1 MSTAVRFAERMSRL
15 GTEGAFEVLA
25 RARKLEAQGKR
36 IVHLEIGE
44 PDFATPDNIV
54 EAAIGAMQ
62 NGYTHYT
69 PASGIFEA
77 REAVAGFVTRTLN
90 PDVEAN
96 EVVLVPGAKNVLLFT
111 LLACIE
117 PGDEIILPDPGYPA
131 YASQVSFIGAV
142 PKVVTLREETG
153 FRMDLDELASLVT
166 PKTRMLIINTPQNP
180 TGGVLTEEDVR
191 FVCELAHK
199 HDLLVVSDEIYSQLV
214 YGFHHVSPL
223 SQPGMRERTV
233 LMDGLSKSYAMT
245 GWRLGYAVA
254 PKALAAKLD
263 QLMINSSSCAAG
275 FTQMAAIEA
284 LSAPESAHA
293 VSRMVKV
300 FEHRRDLIVDGINA
314 IPGMRCTRPQ
324 GAFYAFP
331 NIQGTGFGE
340 RDLADRLLTEAG
352 VAVLPG
358 TAFGDAGKGYI
369 RIAYTQSEDEL
380 SRGLERIAEVVSKQP
395 PQQPPLPAQRP
406 SRRPPSAA
414 RPLSRPRPAWRPRP
428 LPSGPRWPR
437 R

>member
-1 MSTAVRFAERMSRL
+1 MSRL

-25 RARKLEAQGKR
+25 RARKLEAEGKR

-69 PASGIFEA
+69 PASGIYEA
-77 REAVAGFVTRTLN
+77 REAVAGYVTRMLQ
-90 PDVEAN
+90 PEVDPC
-96 EVVLVPGAKNVLLFT
+96 EVVLVPGSKTVLLFP
-111 LLACIE
+111 LLACADR
-117 PGDEIILPDPGYPA
+117 GDGDILPDRGYPA
-131 YASQVSFIGAV
+131 YASQVNFIGAV

-380 SRGLERIAEVVSKQP
+380 SRGLQRIRDFVTAHSPGVKGHSRP
-395 PQQPPLPAQRP
+395 PPSPLPPGGGVRVWC
-406 SRRPPSAA
+406 R
-414 RPLSRPRPAWRPRP
+414 AWADRV
-428 LPSGPRWPR
+428 G
-437 R
+437 

>member
-1 MSTAVRFAERMSRL
+1 MSRL

-25 RARKLEAQGKR
+25 RARKLEAEGKR

-69 PASGIFEA
+69 PASGIYEA
-77 REAVAGFVTRTLN
+77 REAVAGFVSRTLKSEVD
-90 PDVEAN
+90 PAD
-96 EVVLVPGAKNVLLFT
+96 VVLVPGSKNVLLFT
-111 LLACIE
+111 LLACVE
-117 PGDEIILPDPGYPA
+117 PGDEVILPDPGYPA
-131 YASQVSFIGAV
+131 YASQVNFIGAV
-142 PKVVTLREETG
+142 PRLVTLREETG

-180 TGGVLTEEDVR
+180 TGGVLTAEDID
-191 FVCELAHK
+191 FVCELAEK

-254 PKALAAKLD
+254 PPALAAKLD

-284 LSAPESAHA
+284 LSAPESEHA
-293 VSRMVKV
+293 VARMVKV
-300 FEHRRDLIVDGINA
+300 FERRRDLVVDGLNA
-314 IPGMRCTRPQ
+314 IPGMRCAKPQ

-331 NIQGTGFGE
+331 NIEGTGFDE
-340 RDLADRLLTEAG
+340 RELSDRLLTEAG

-358 TAFGDAGKGYI
+358 TAFGKAGKGYI
-369 RIAYTQSEDEL
+369 RLAYTQSEDEL
-380 SRGLERIAEVVSKQP
+380 KLGLNRIKEFI
-395 PQQPPLPAQRP
+395 
-406 SRRPPSAA
+406 SANQH
-414 RPLSRPRPAWRPRP
+414 
-428 LPSGPRWPR
+428 
-437 R
+437 

>member
-1 MSTAVRFAERMSRL
+1 MSRL

-25 RARKLEAQGKR
+25 KARRLEADGKH

-44 PDFATPDNIV
+44 PDFATPDNII
-54 EAAIGAMQ
+54 EAGVSAIQ
-62 NGYTHYT
+62 EGYTHYT
-69 PASGIFEA
+69 PASGIMEA
-77 REAVAGFVTRTLN
+77 RQAVATFVSHMLN
-90 PDVEAN
+90 TDVEAT
-96 EVVLVPGAKNVLLFT
+96 EVVLVPGSKNVLLFT

-117 PGDEIILPDPGYPA
+117 PGDEVILPDPGYPA
-131 YASQVSFIGAV
+131 YASQVNFIGAV
-142 PKVVTLREETG
+142 PKTVTLREETG
-153 FRMDLDELASLVT
+153 FRMDLDELASLIS
-166 PKTRMLIINTPQNP
+166 PKTRMIIINTPQNP
-180 TGGVLTEEDVR
+180 TGGVLTDEDVR

-223 SQPGMRERTV
+223 SQHGMRDRTV

-284 LSAPESAHA
+284 LSAPESAQA
-293 VSRMVKV
+293 VTHMVRV
-300 FEHRRDLIVDGINA
+300 FERRRDLVVDGISA
-314 IPGMRCTRPQ
+314 IPGMRCIRPQ

-331 NIQGTGFGE
+331 NIEGTGLGE
-340 RDLADRLLTEAG
+340 RELADRLLTEAG

-358 TAFGDAGKGYI
+358 TAFGQAGKGYI

-380 SRGLERIAEVVSKQP
+380 KLGLQRISDFI
-395 PQQPPLPAQRP
+395 
-406 SRRPPSAA
+406 AA
-414 RPLSRPRPAWRPRP
+414 NPV
-428 LPSGPRWPR
+428 
-437 R
+437 

>member
-1 MSTAVRFAERMSRL
+1 MSRL

-25 RARKLEAQGKR
+25 KARRLEAEGKH

-44 PDFATPDNIV
+44 PDFATPDNII
-54 EAAIGAMQ
+54 EAGISALQ
-62 NGYTHYT
+62 HGYTHYT
-69 PASGIFEA
+69 PASGIYEA
-77 REAVAGFVTRTLN
+77 REAVAGFVSRMLKTEVDPT
-90 PDVEAN
+90 
-96 EVVLVPGAKNVLLFT
+96 EVVLVPGSKNVLLFT

-117 PGDEIILPDPGYPA
+117 PGDEVILPDPGYPA

-142 PKVVTLREETG
+142 PKTVRLREESG

-166 PKTRMLIINTPQNP
+166 PRTKMLIINTPQNP
-180 TGGVLTEEDVR
+180 TGGVLTADDIK
-191 FVCELAHK
+191 FVCELAQK

-223 SQPGMRERTV
+223 GQPGMRERTV

-263 QLMINSSSCAAG
+263 TLMINSSSCAAA

-284 LSAPESAHA
+284 LSAPESEHA
-293 VSRMVKV
+293 VARLVKV
-300 FEHRRDLIVDGINA
+300 FEHRRNLVVDGLNA
-314 IPGMRCTRPQ
+314 IPGMRCARPQ

-331 NIQGTGFGE
+331 NIEGTGFDE
-340 RDLADRLLTEAG
+340 HELAGRLLTEAG

-358 TAFGDAGKGYI
+358 TAFGHGGKGFI
-369 RIAYTQSEDEL
+369 RLAYTQSEDEL
-380 SRGLERIAEVVSKQP
+380 TRGLDRIGEFIRAN
-395 PQQPPLPAQRP
+395 
-406 SRRPPSAA
+406 
-414 RPLSRPRPAWRPRP
+414 PR
-428 LPSGPRWPR
+428 
-437 R
+437 

>member
-1 MSTAVRFAERMSRL
+1 MTIKFAERMSRL
-15 GTEGAFEVLA
+15 GTEGAFVVLA
-25 RARKLEAQGKR
+25 KARKLEAEGKK

-54 EAAIGAMQ
+54 EAGISAMQ

-69 PASGIFEA
+69 PASGIMEA
-77 REAVAGFVTRTLN
+77 REAVAGFVERTLKV
-90 PDVEAN
+90 PVDAS
-96 EVVLVPGAKNVLLFT
+96 EVVLVPGSKNVLLFT

-117 PGDEIILPDPGYPA
+117 PGDEVIIPDPAYPA
-131 YASQVSFIGAV
+131 YASQVNFIGAV
-142 PKVVTLREETG
+142 PKFVTLREETG
-153 FRMDLDELASLVT
+153 FRMDLEQLESLVT

-180 TGGVLTEEDVR
+180 TGGILTEEDVA

-214 YGFHHVSPL
+214 YGFQHVSPL

-284 LSAPESAHA
+284 LSAPESEHA
-293 VSRMVKV
+293 VHRMVKV
-300 FEHRRDLIVDGINA
+300 FEHRRNLVVDALNE
-314 IPGMRCTRPQ
+314 IPGVRCARPQ
-324 GAFYAFP
+324 GSFYAFP
-331 NIQGTGFGE
+331 NIMETGFDE
-340 RDLADRLLTEAG
+340 RELADRLLTEAG

-358 TAFGDAGKGYI
+358 TAFGPAGKGYI
-369 RIAYTQSEDEL
+369 RLAYTQSEDEL
-380 SRGLERIAEVVSKQP
+380 KRGLKQISDFIA
-395 PQQPPLPAQRP
+395 ANR
-406 SRRPPSAA
+406 
-414 RPLSRPRPAWRPRP
+414 
-428 LPSGPRWPR
+428 G
-437 R
+437 

>member
-1 MSTAVRFAERMSRL
+1 VTAIRFAERMSRL

-25 RARKLEAQGKR
+25 KARRLEATGKK

-54 EAAIGAMQ
+54 EAGISAMQ
-62 NGYTHYT
+62 HGYTHYT

-77 REAVAGFVTRTLN
+77 REAVAGFVSRTLKTEVD
-90 PDVEAN
+90 PT
-96 EVVLVPGAKNVLLFT
+96 EVVLVPGSKNVLLFT

-117 PGDEIILPDPGYPA
+117 PGDEVILPDPGYPA
-131 YASQVSFIGAV
+131 YASQVNFIGGV
-142 PKVVTLREETG
+142 VKTVTLREESG

-166 PKTRMLIINTPQNP
+166 PKTRMLIVNTPQNP
-180 TGGVLTEEDVR
+180 TGGVLTEEDVE
-191 FVCELAHK
+191 FVCDLAHE

-214 YGFHHVSPL
+214 YGFHHVSPMSL
-223 SQPGMRERTV
+223 PGMRERTV

-284 LSAPESAHA
+284 LSAPESEHA
-293 VSRMVKV
+293 VARMVKV
-300 FEHRRDLIVDGINA
+300 FEHRRNLVVDGLNK
-314 IPGMRCTRPQ
+314 IPGMRCARPQ
-324 GAFYAFP
+324 GSFYVFP
-331 NIQGTGFGE
+331 NIEGTGYDE
-340 RDLADRLLTEAG
+340 HELADRLLAEAG

-358 TAFGDAGKGYI
+358 TAFGHAGKGFI
-369 RIAYTQSEDEL
+369 RLAYTQSEDEL
-380 SRGLERIAEVVSKQP
+380 KLGLDRIAGFI
-395 PQQPPLPAQRP
+395 RDN
-406 SRRPPSAA
+406 
-414 RPLSRPRPAWRPRP
+414 PR
-428 LPSGPRWPR
+428 
-437 R
+437 

>member
-1 MSTAVRFAERMSRL
+1 MSAIRFAERMSRL

-25 RARKLEAQGKR
+25 KARRLEAGGKN

-54 EAAIGAMQ
+54 EAGISAMQ

-77 REAVAGFVTRTLN
+77 REAVAGFVSRTLRTQVD
-90 PDVEAN
+90 PS
-96 EVVLVPGAKNVLLFT
+96 EVVLVPGSKNVLLFT

-117 PGDEIILPDPGYPA
+117 PGDEVILPEPGYPA
-131 YASQVSFIGAV
+131 YESQVSFIGAV
-142 PKVVTLREETG
+142 PKAVTLREESG

-166 PKTRMLIINTPQNP
+166 TKTRMLIINTPQNP
-180 TGGVLTEEDVR
+180 TGGVLTEEDVN
-191 FVCELAHK
+191 FVCDLAEK

-223 SQPGMRERTV
+223 SHPGMRERTV

-254 PKALAAKLD
+254 PKPLAAKLD

-284 LSAPESAHA
+284 LSAPESEHA

-300 FEHRRDLIVDGINA
+300 FEHRRNLVVDGLNA
-314 IPGMRCTRPQ
+314 IPGIRCTRPQ

-331 NIQGTGFGE
+331 NIQETGFDE
-340 RDLADRLLTEAG
+340 RELSDRLLGEAG

-358 TAFGDAGKGYI
+358 TAFGEAGKGFI
-369 RIAYTQSEDEL
+369 RLAYTQSEDEL
-380 SRGLERIAEVVSKQP
+380 RRGLDRIGTFVRAHAP
-395 PQQPPLPAQRP
+395 
-406 SRRPPSAA
+406 
-414 RPLSRPRPAWRPRP
+414 
-428 LPSGPRWPR
+428 
-437 R
+437 

>member
-1 MSTAVRFAERMSRL
+1 MSRL
-15 GTEGAFEVLA
+15 GTEGAFVVLA
-25 RARKLEAQGKR
+25 KARALEAQGKK

-54 EAAIGAMQ
+54 EAGISAMQ

-69 PASGIFEA
+69 PASGIMEA
-77 REAVAGFVTRTLN
+77 REAVAGFVSRTLKAE
-90 PDVEAN
+90 VEPTD
-96 EVVLVPGAKNVLLFT
+96 VVLVPGSKNVLLFT

-117 PGDEIILPDPGYPA
+117 PGDEVILPDPAYPA
-131 YASQVSFIGAV
+131 YSSQVNFIGAV
-142 PKVVTLREETG
+142 PKLVTLREETG
-153 FRMDLDELASLVT
+153 FRMDLDQLESLVT

-180 TGGVLTEEDVR
+180 TGGILTEEDVK

-214 YGFHHVSPL
+214 YGFEHVSPL

-284 LSAPESAHA
+284 LSAPESESA
-293 VSRMVKV
+293 VHRMVKV
-300 FEHRRDLIVDGINA
+300 FEHRRNLVVDSLNE
-314 IPGMRCTRPQ
+314 IPGVRCARPQ
-324 GAFYAFP
+324 GSFYAFP
-331 NIQGTGFGE
+331 NIMETGFDE
-340 RDLADRLLTEAG
+340 RELAERLLTEAG

-358 TAFGDAGKGYI
+358 TAFGAAGKGYI
-369 RIAYTQSEDEL
+369 RLAYTQSEDEL
-380 SRGLERIAEVVSKQP
+380 KRGLKLIGDFIA
-395 PQQPPLPAQRP
+395 ANR
-406 SRRPPSAA
+406 
-414 RPLSRPRPAWRPRP
+414 
-428 LPSGPRWPR
+428 G
-437 R
+437 

>member
-1 MSTAVRFAERMSRL
+1 VTTIRFAERMSRL

-25 RARKLEAQGKR
+25 RARRLEAQGKK

-54 EAAIGAMQ
+54 EAGISAMQ

-77 REAVAGFVTRTLN
+77 REAVAGFVARTLKTEVD
-90 PDVEAN
+90 PT
-96 EVVLVPGAKNVLLFT
+96 EVVLVPGSKNVLLFT

-117 PGDEIILPDPGYPA
+117 PGDEVIVPDPGYPA
-131 YASQVSFIGAV
+131 YASQVNFIGAV
-142 PKVVTLREETG
+142 PKPVTLREESG
-153 FRMDLDELASLVT
+153 FRMDLDELASLIT
-166 PKTRMLIINTPQNP
+166 PKTRMLIVNTPQNP
-180 TGGVLTEEDVR
+180 TGGVLTTEDVE

-214 YGFHHVSPL
+214 YGFQHVSPM
-223 SQPGMRERTV
+223 SHPGMRERTV

-263 QLMINSSSCAAG
+263 TLMINSSSCAAG

-284 LSAPESAHA
+284 LSAPESEHA

-300 FEHRRDLIVDGINA
+300 FEHRRDLVVDGLNA
-314 IPGMRCTRPQ
+314 IPGMRCARPQ

-331 NIQGTGFGE
+331 NIEGTGFDE
-340 RDLADRLLTEAG
+340 HELADRLLSEAG

-358 TAFGDAGKGYI
+358 TAFGNAGKGFI
-369 RIAYTQSEDEL
+369 RLAYTQSEDEL
-380 SRGLERIAEVVSKQP
+380 KLGLDRIREFV
-395 PQQPPLPAQRP
+395 
-406 SRRPPSAA
+406 AA
-414 RPLSRPRPAWRPRP
+414 NPR
-428 LPSGPRWPR
+428 
-437 R
+437 

>member
-1 MSTAVRFAERMSRL
+1 MSRL

-25 RARKLEAQGKR
+25 KARRLEAQGKK

-54 EAAIGAMQ
+54 EAGISAMQ

-77 REAVAGFVTRTLN
+77 REAVANFVARTLKTEVDPN
-90 PDVEAN
+90 D
-96 EVVLVPGAKNVLLFT
+96 VVLVPGSKNVLLFT

-117 PGDEIILPDPGYPA
+117 PGDEVIIPDPGYPA
-131 YASQVSFIGAV
+131 YASQINFIGGV
-142 PKVVTLREETG
+142 PKPVTLREESG
-153 FRMDLDELASLVT
+153 FRMDLDELASLIT
-166 PKTRMLIINTPQNP
+166 PKTRMLIVNTPQNP
-180 TGGVLTEEDVR
+180 TGGVLTAEDVE

-214 YGFHHVSPL
+214 YGFQHVSPL
-223 SQPGMRERTV
+223 SHPGMRERTV

-263 QLMINSSSCAAG
+263 TLMINSSSCAAG

-284 LSAPESAHA
+284 LSAPESEHA
-293 VSRMVKV
+293 VARMVKV
-300 FEHRRDLIVDGINA
+300 FEHRRNLVVDGLNA
-314 IPGMRCTRPQ
+314 IPGMRCARPQ
-324 GAFYAFP
+324 GALYAFP
-331 NIQGTGFGE
+331 NIEGTGFDE
-340 RDLADRLLTEAG
+340 HELADRLLSEAG

-358 TAFGDAGKGYI
+358 TAFGQAGRGFI
-369 RIAYTQSEDEL
+369 RLAYTQSEDEL
-380 SRGLERIAEVVSKQP
+380 KLGLGRIQEFI
-395 PQQPPLPAQRP
+395 
-406 SRRPPSAA
+406 SANK
-414 RPLSRPRPAWRPRP
+414 R
-428 LPSGPRWPR
+428 
-437 R
+437 